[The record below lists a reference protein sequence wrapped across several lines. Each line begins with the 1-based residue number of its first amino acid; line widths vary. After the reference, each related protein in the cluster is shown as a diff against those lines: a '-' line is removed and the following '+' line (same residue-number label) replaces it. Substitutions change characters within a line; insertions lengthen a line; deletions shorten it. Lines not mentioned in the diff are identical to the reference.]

1 MAQYEL
7 VIGGVKSVTQPLV
20 PIRVRSNNGVFRQID
35 LTLEFIFRFLHGFL
49 SPLPPQLAVAPRG
62 PQAVK
67 QRQKGRQ

>member
-1 MAQYEL
+1 
-7 VIGGVKSVTQPLV
+7 
-20 PIRVRSNNGVFRQID
+20 
-35 LTLEFIFRFLHGFL
+35 L